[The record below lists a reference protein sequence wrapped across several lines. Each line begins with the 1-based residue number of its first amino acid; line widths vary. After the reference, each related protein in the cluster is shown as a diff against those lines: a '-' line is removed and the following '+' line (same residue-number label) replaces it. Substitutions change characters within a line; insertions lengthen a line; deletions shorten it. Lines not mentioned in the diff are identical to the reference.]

1 MTATDVSA
9 TDGSVSGVV
18 STAPA
23 VAPRIA
29 FQAHPQLPWL
39 LVPEGVPMQVLID
52 AVPVRVPNTR
62 SWFKGVVSQRGNL
75 LPVFDLAD
83 WAGLSASDAKPLIV
97 SAGVGASACAI
108 VCAAT
113 PTLLFAEREATP
125 AATVAA
131 LEPFLGRAHAS
142 AQGIAR
148 EFDLQ
153 RWLAAAAQD
162 ITGGASG

>member
-9 TDGSVSGVV
+9 TDGGFSGVAP
-18 STAPA
+18 TAPA
-23 VAPRIA
+23 AAPRIA

-39 LVPEGVPMQVLID
+39 LMPEGVPMQVLID

-62 SWFKGVVSQRGNL
+62 AWFKGVVSQRGNL

-83 WAGLSASDAKPLIV
+83 WAGLPAYDAKPQIV
-97 SAGVGASACAI
+97 SAGTGTTACAI

-113 PTLLFAEREATP
+113 PTLLFAGRETTP

-142 AQGIAR
+142 AQGIVR

-153 RWLAAAAQD
+153 GWLAAAAQD
-162 ITGGASG
+162 ITGDTAG

>member
-1 MTATDVSA
+1 MTATHGPA
-9 TDGSVSGVV
+9 TDGGFSGGD
-18 STAPA
+18 SAQSA

-39 LVPEGVPMQVLID
+39 LLPEGVPMQVLID
-52 AVPVRVPNTR
+52 ALPVRVPNTR
-62 SWFKGVVSQRGNL
+62 DWFKGVVSQRGNL
-75 LPVFDLAD
+75 LPVFDLAG
-83 WAGLSASDAKPLIV
+83 WAGLSAADAKPQIV

-113 PTLLFAEREATP
+113 PTLLYAGREATP
-125 AATVAA
+125 ATTVAA
-131 LEPFLGRAHAS
+131 LEPFLGRAHVS
-142 AQGIAR
+142 TQGIAR

>member
-1 MTATDVSA
+1 MTATDVPA
-9 TDGSVSGVV
+9 TNGGFTGAAA
-18 STAPA
+18 TAPA
-23 VAPRIA
+23 ATPRIA

-62 SWFKGVVSQRGNL
+62 DWFKGVVSQRGNL
-75 LPVFDLAD
+75 LPVFDLAG
-83 WAGLSASDAKPLIV
+83 WAGLPASDARPQIV
-97 SAGVGASACAI
+97 SAGVGATACAI

-113 PTLLFAEREATP
+113 PTLLFAEREAMP

-142 AQGIAR
+142 AQGIVR

>member
-1 MTATDVSA
+1 MTATDASA
-9 TDGSVSGVV
+9 TDGNVSGTA
-18 STAPA
+18 STVPST
-23 VAPRIA
+23 APRIA

-62 SWFKGVVSQRGNL
+62 AWFKGVVSQRGNL

-83 WAGLSASDAKPLIV
+83 WAGLPANDAKPQIV
-97 SAGVGASACAI
+97 SANVGASACAI
-108 VCAAT
+108 VCAAA
-113 PTLLFAEREATP
+113 PTLLFAEREAKP
-125 AATVAA
+125 AVTAAA
-131 LEPFLGRAHAS
+131 LEPFLGRAYAS
-142 AQGIAR
+142 AQGVVR